1 MEVFEIESEKPK
13 VETTKKLNSKF
24 VVFLSLLFFMWLIIF
39 YLLYSIFV
47 NISEDAKKK
56 EEFYS
61 KQKVIADTEG
71 KIKELLKERNEAYDK
86 EASLIEKL
94 NTLQKQKSTIIQDIE
109 DFKTKNKDLRNE
121 IDSFSLI

>member
-13 VETTKKLNSKF
+13 RETTKKLNAKF

-94 NTLQKQKSTIIQDIE
+94 NTLQKQKSTIVQDIE
-109 DFKTKNKDLRNE
+109 DLKTKNKDLRNE